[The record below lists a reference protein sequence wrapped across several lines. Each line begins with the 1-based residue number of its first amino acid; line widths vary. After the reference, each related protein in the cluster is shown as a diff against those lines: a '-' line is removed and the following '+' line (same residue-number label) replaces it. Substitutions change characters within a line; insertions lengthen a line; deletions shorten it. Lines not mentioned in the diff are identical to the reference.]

1 MGNSDTLK
9 QKFHQLIDNVQDTE
23 SLLKFYEMMELQL
36 SSANGKLW
44 DDLSNDEQQELVQID
59 QQSEDD
65 TLLIM
70 HESQVQKF
78 WKWLKK

>member
-44 DDLSNDEQQELVQID
+44 DDLSKDEQQELVQID

-78 WKWLKK
+78 GKWLKK